1 MCVIVASKTGLLP
14 TNEHL
19 MDMAHANA
27 DGIGLAWHDG
37 DYLRTQWGLRMADM
51 ETAFK
56 AASGCP
62 YVLHFRLA
70 THGTVSTEN
79 CHPFWL
85 GKHAA
90 LAHNGVL
97 SGYGSRHLSD
107 TRDYIARRLPQL
119 VGDYTQRNWIDPV
132 VKAAIGKDIGS
143 NKFAILDVY
152 GDLTI
157 INDRLGVSLPE
168 YPDVWFSNDYWHRDR
183 WFRTK
188 TLSTSASAS
197 DVDWNAWEA
206 DLERALALD
215 ETDSYV
221 GFCDFC
227 NCKGTLHYCQST
239 YKGETEE
246 NYLCRECFRE
256 WSEYYEA

>member
-19 MDMAHANA
+19 MDMAYANA

-37 DYLRTQWGLRMADM
+37 DYLRTQWALQLADM
-51 ETAFK
+51 AEAFK

-70 THGTVSTEN
+70 THGAVSTQN

-85 GKHAA
+85 DRHAV

-97 SGYGSRHLSD
+97 SGYGSKHLSD

-119 VGDYTQRNWIDPV
+119 VGDFTQRNWIDPSV
-132 VKAAIGKDIGS
+132 RAAIERDIGM
-143 NKFAILDVY
+143 NKFALLDVW

-157 INDRLGVSLPE
+157 VNERLGIRLSE
-168 YPDVWFSNDYWHRDR
+168 YPDVWFSNDYWYWDR
-183 WFRTK
+183 CFNPK
-188 TLSTSASAS
+188 TLSASAS
-197 DVDWNAWEA
+197 AVNWIEWEA
-206 DLERALALD
+206 DLARALTLD
-215 ETDSYV
+215 ETNSYV
-221 GFCDFC
+221 GFCDGC
-227 NCKGTLHYCQST
+227 NCKGMLHYCQST
-239 YKGETEE
+239 YKGEVEE

-256 WSEYYEA
+256 WSAYYEA